1 MAGVGM
7 GRTVVGVVGVV
18 VEQEGKLVWEHTSK
32 VLSIDHRPSLSHRST
47 NVNLSLSLRPY

>member
-1 MAGVGM
+1 
-7 GRTVVGVVGVV
+7 VVGVVGVV

-47 NVNLSLSLRPY
+47 NVKS